1 MRADS
6 GCRATDDDGTTTPHG
21 WHFWGPCVCCVCA
34 RIVTTRRY
42 CDYGW
47 EEGECGYGCSDHAS
61 WDEFGFPAS
70 FPIERSGTV
79 DPRTGE
85 PCRGH
90 TDDDRLECVDLTHA
104 FDYTKLAL
112 SYLIE
117 LSFTLVGA

>member
-1 MRADS
+1 MPSSSVARHPESA
-6 GCRATDDDGTTTPHG
+6 RNRPMPPHLWVGAGGVG
-21 WHFWGPCVCCVCA
+21 W
-34 RIVTTRRY
+34 R
-42 CDYGW
+42 
-47 EEGECGYGCSDHAS
+47 
-61 WDEFGFPAS
+61 AS